1 LTIRQLTL
9 RATALAAAV
18 AVAGSAALAQ
28 TAAPA
33 TIRVVASAGDDLLPF
48 WYAQS
53 TGMFRAAGLNVVL
66 DKAASGAVATQ
77 AIVGGA
83 DDIGRV
89 SLISLVSAHVRGIPF
104 VLIAP
109 AAIHRKQTSVNDG
122 VLVAAGAPY
131 RSVTDL
137 QGKTVSSTELGSIG
151 ALGLR
156 ALIDAQGGD
165 SSTLHWVE
173 LPVSAAAAAL
183 EAGRIDAG
191 ISNEP
196 SLSRDLAGGKVRV
209 LADMLDGYRGEI
221 LEGAYFSMRDYAV
234 ANRDAVARFTRVLR
248 EASVYANAHVNDL
261 LSLLIA
267 NTALD
272 PDVAARMHHALI
284 GVSFDPSQVQPVVD
298 VAAKYGVIPHG
309 FDAREMFLR

>member
-1 LTIRQLTL
+1 MFRGRLLCV
-9 RATALAAAV
+9 AAV
-18 AVAGSAALAQ
+18 AAALLAGGSAALAQ
-28 TAAPA
+28 PSSVT
-33 TIRVVASAGDDLLPF
+33 TIRVVASAGDDLLPL

-66 DKAASGAVATQ
+66 DKAASGAVSTQ
-77 AIVGGA
+77 AIVAGA
-83 DDIGRV
+83 GDVGRV

-122 VLVAAGAPY
+122 ILVAAGAPF
-131 RSVTDL
+131 RTVLDL

-165 SSTLHWVE
+165 SSTVHWIE
-173 LPVSAAAAAL
+173 LPATAAAAAI

-196 SLSRDLAGGKVRV
+196 ALSRDLATGKVRV
-209 LADMLDGYRGEI
+209 LDDMLDGYRGEI

-234 ANRDAVARFTRVLR
+234 ANRDALARFARVLR
-248 EASVYANAHVNDL
+248 QASVYVNAHVSDVL
-261 LSLLIA
+261 PLLIA
-267 NTALD
+267 NTGLD
-272 PDVAARMHHALI
+272 PDVAARMHHALL
-284 GVSFDPSQVQPVVD
+284 GTVFDPAQVQPVVD
-298 VAAKYGVIPHG
+298 VTAKYGVIPHG

>member
-1 LTIRQLTL
+1 MVRQLLL
-9 RATALAAAV
+9 RVAAV
-18 AVAGSAALAQ
+18 AASVLIAGSAATAQ
-28 TAAPA
+28 PSNLT
-33 TIRVVASAGDDLLPF
+33 TIRVVASAGDDLLPL

-77 AIVGGA
+77 AIVGSA

-104 VLIAP
+104 VLLAP

-122 VLVAAGAPY
+122 VLVGAGAPF
-131 RSVTDL
+131 RTVLDL

-165 SSTLHWVE
+165 SSTLHWIE
-173 LPVSAAAAAL
+173 LPVTATAAAI

-196 SLSRDLAGGKVRV
+196 AMSRDLATGKVRV

-234 ANRDAVARFTRVLR
+234 ANRDAIARFTRVLR
-248 EASVYANAHVNDL
+248 QASIYANAHVNDL
-261 LSLLIA
+261 LPLLIA
-267 NTALD
+267 NTGLD

-284 GVSFDPSQVQPVVD
+284 GVTFDPSQVQPVID
-298 VAAKYGVIPHG
+298 VTAKYGVIPHG

>member
-1 LTIRQLTL
+1 MVRRIAFR
-9 RATALAAAV
+9 AAAV
-18 AVAGSAALAQ
+18 AAAVLLAGSAAVAQ
-28 TAAPA
+28 SSNLT
-33 TIRVVASAGDDLLPF
+33 TIRVVASAGDDLLPL

-66 DKAASGAVATQ
+66 DKSASGAIATQ
-77 AIVGGA
+77 AIVAGA

-89 SLISLVSAHVRGIPF
+89 SLISLVTAHVRGIPF
-104 VLIAP
+104 VLLAP

-122 VLVAAGAPY
+122 VLVAAGAPF
-131 RSVTDL
+131 RSALDL

-165 SSTLHWVE
+165 SSTLHWIE
-173 LPVSAAAAAL
+173 LPVTATAAAI

-196 SLSRDLAGGKVRV
+196 ALSRDLATGKVRV

-221 LEGAYFSMRDYAV
+221 LEGAYFSMHDYAV
-234 ANRDAVARFTRVLR
+234 ANRDAVERFTRVLR
-248 EASVYANAHVNDL
+248 QASIYANAHDNDL
-261 LSLLIA
+261 LPLLIA
-267 NTALD
+267 NTGLE

-284 GVSFDPSQVQPVVD
+284 GVAFEPSQVQPVVD
-298 VAAKYGVIPHG
+298 VTAKYGIIPHG

>member
-1 LTIRQLTL
+1 MLRQLLL
-9 RATALAAAV
+9 RGAAV
-18 AVAGSAALAQ
+18 AASVLIAASAATAQ
-28 TAAPA
+28 PSNLT
-33 TIRVVASAGDDLLPF
+33 TIRVVASAGDDLLPL

-53 TGMFRAAGLNVVL
+53 TGMFRAAGLDIVL

-104 VLIAP
+104 VLLAP

-122 VLVAAGAPY
+122 VLVAAGAPF
-131 RSVTDL
+131 RTVLDL

-165 SSTLHWVE
+165 SSTLHWIE
-173 LPVSAAAAAL
+173 LPVTATAAAI

-196 SLSRDLAGGKVRV
+196 ALSRDLASGKVRV

-234 ANRDAVARFTRVLR
+234 ANRDAIARFTRVLR
-248 EASVYANAHVNDL
+248 QASIYANAHVNDL
-261 LSLLIA
+261 LPLLIA
-267 NTALD
+267 NTGLD

-284 GVSFDPSQVQPVVD
+284 GVSFEPAQVQPVVD
-298 VAAKYGVIPHG
+298 VTAKYGVIPHG

>member
-1 LTIRQLTL
+1 MFRGRLLCV
-9 RATALAAAV
+9 AAV
-18 AVAGSAALAQ
+18 AAALLAGGSAALAQ
-28 TAAPA
+28 PSSVT
-33 TIRVVASAGDDLLPF
+33 TIRVVASAGDDLLPL

-66 DKAASGAVATQ
+66 DKAASGAVSTQ
-77 AIVGGA
+77 AIVAGA
-83 DDIGRV
+83 GDVGRV

-122 VLVAAGAPY
+122 ILVAAGAPF
-131 RSVTDL
+131 RTVLDL

-165 SSTLHWVE
+165 SSTVHWIE
-173 LPVSAAAAAL
+173 LPATAAAAAI

-196 SLSRDLAGGKVRV
+196 ALSRDLATGKVRV
-209 LADMLDGYRGEI
+209 LDDMLDGYRGEI

-234 ANRDAVARFTRVLR
+234 ANRDALARFARVLR
-248 EASVYANAHVNDL
+248 QASVYVNAHVSDVL
-261 LSLLIA
+261 PLLIA
-267 NTALD
+267 NTGLD
-272 PDVAARMHHALI
+272 PDVAARMHHALL
-284 GVSFDPSQVQPVVD
+284 GTVFDPAQVQPVVD
-298 VAAKYGVIPHG
+298 VTAEYGVIPHG